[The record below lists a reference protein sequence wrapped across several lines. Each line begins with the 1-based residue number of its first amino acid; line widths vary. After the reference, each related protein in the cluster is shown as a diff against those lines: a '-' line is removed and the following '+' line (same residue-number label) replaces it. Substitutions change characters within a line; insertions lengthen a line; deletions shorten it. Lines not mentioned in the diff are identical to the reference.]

1 MGPSVIAQISPIR
14 QIGVR
19 SGTFFLFVS
28 LAGLTGNPN
37 GGALQEKDNG
47 GFLFLQIFC
56 GGTMAVGSL
65 LYVAA
70 RWVQCG
76 WKIMKI
82 I

>member
-14 QIGVR
+14 ELGVR
-19 SGTFFLFVS
+19 NGTFFLFVA
-28 LAGLTGNPN
+28 LAGLTGNLI
-37 GGALQEKDNG
+37 GGALQEKINS

-56 GGTMAVGSL
+56 GLAMAVGSV

-76 WKIMKI
+76 WKIMKVI
-82 I
+82 